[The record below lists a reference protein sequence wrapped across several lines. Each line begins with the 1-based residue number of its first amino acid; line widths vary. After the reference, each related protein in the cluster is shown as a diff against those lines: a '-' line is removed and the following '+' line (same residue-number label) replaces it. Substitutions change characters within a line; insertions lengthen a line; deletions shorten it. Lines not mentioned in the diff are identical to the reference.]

1 MMSAKIQSIIAA
13 ANQITVNGMEMAW
26 NGSSASYQT
35 GFGELSWYVSYSG
48 GMLCVTGDTGN
59 NTVMLASP
67 PQICLPAG
75 IGSPIT
81 ISGIIDD
88 QNYSESY
95 PADHAFSEAQISLS
109 ILFA

>member
-1 MMSAKIQSIIAA
+1 MSSNIQSIIAA

-67 PQICLPAG
+67 PQICLPADG
-75 IGSPIT
+75 APIT

-95 PADHAFSEAQISLS
+95 PADHAFSEDQISLS
-109 ILFA
+109 ILFV